1 MGCSNVQW
9 KVTYCDTPYLGFIIP
24 SSKPFVIVRF
34 GEIMRV
40 SRAISE
46 SQTQRMIC
54 APTTGISI
62 TVYEFTKI
70 CIYMLRQYGD
80 NIDAKK
86 SVTKDTDE

>member
-1 MGCSNVQW
+1 MEYSNVQW

-24 SSKPFVIVRF
+24 SSEPFVIQ
-34 GEIMRV
+34 IM
-40 SRAISE
+40 SGSMAILE
-46 SQTQRMIC
+46 SQARRMVY